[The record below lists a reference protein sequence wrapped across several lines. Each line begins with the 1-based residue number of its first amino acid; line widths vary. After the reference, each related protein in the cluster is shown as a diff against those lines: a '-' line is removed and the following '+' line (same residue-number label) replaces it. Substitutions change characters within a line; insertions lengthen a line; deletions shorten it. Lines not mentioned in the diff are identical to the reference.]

1 MTSTNP
7 WGSGDGGL
15 IFKITLYYL
24 KFSIFNN
31 NTTYHKERGE
41 SMAYTQEEKIN
52 RSMFVRLT
60 RQKSITVILSSLNN

>member
-7 WGSGDGGL
+7 WDSGDCGL
-15 IFKITLYYL
+15 ILKITLYYL

-31 NTTYHKERGE
+31 NTTYHKKGE
-41 SMAYTQEEKIN
+41 NMVYTQEEKIN

-60 RQKSITVILSSLNN
+60 RQKS

>member
-15 IFKITLYYL
+15 ILKITLYYL

-31 NTTYHKERGE
+31 NTTYHKERGKAWLIHRKRKLIE
-41 SMAYTQEEKIN
+41 AC
-52 RSMFVRLT
+52 L
-60 RQKSITVILSSLNN
+60 LG